1 MDKKGKGSLT
11 VEMSYDFG
19 LLVMSY
25 MRLYLNSGHN
35 TNPV

>member
-1 MDKKGKGSLT
+1 MDKKGSLT

-19 LLVMSY
+19 LLVMFISY
-25 MRLYLNSGHN
+25 MRVYLNSGHN